1 MGEGQ
6 REVRS
11 PLGKLSEQPRVKVE
25 EECVGKRGDGGHRE
39 ERGSG
44 KWADRE
50 DTARAEAGGGAGESQ
65 GAEPF

>member
-11 PLGKLSEQPRVKVE
+11 PLGKLTEQPGVKVE

-39 ERGSG
+39 ERGFFFKVRLKFKTKSI
-44 KWADRE
+44 
-50 DTARAEAGGGAGESQ
+50 Q
-65 GAEPF
+65 LQMYFNIVF

>member
-1 MGEGQ
+1 MEEGQ

-11 PLGKLSEQPRVKVE
+11 PLGKLSEQPGVKVE

-44 KWADRE
+44 KWAD
-50 DTARAEAGGGAGESQ
+50 TARAEAGGEKKSVTGLVA
-65 GAEPF
+65 